1 MTANKR
7 IALNVIATYGRSLYA
22 LVIGLFCGRWAL
34 MALGHVDYGLVG
46 LVGGLTAF
54 VSFLNGLLAGA
65 VCRFY
70 AVSVGAA
77 RKNADLSAGIDECRK
92 WFNTALLIHTAVPFV
107 LLCMGY
113 PIGEWAVRHFLT
125 IPPDRIGACLWV
137 WRFTCLTCFV
147 GMVNVPFSAMYTAKQ
162 EIAELTIYGFVTS
175 TLNVCVLYYML
186 THPAVWIVKYSLW
199 TMLLSVSPQ
208 LIIAWRAVVKYPECH
223 FMWNYL
229 YSRRRICEIVKFA
242 LARFWTA
249 LSAVVATQGNSILV
263 NKYLGPAFN
272 TSMSVGGAVAGHA
285 STLSASL
292 SGAFWPAIA
301 NKAGEKDDEA
311 VRQFSFRA
319 CRLGSC
325 LVLIFAIPLAL
336 EIKEVM
342 HIWLKNPPVCA
353 SLICVTVLIDIV
365 LERMSE
371 GYWMAIMGLN
381 RGLSMYSAW
390 VSIAGLT
397 RLLIAW
403 LSFALGF
410 GILGLCVAIVVS
422 RIVAIVVRVVLGR
435 VLVDMSVCYWVS
447 KVFVPVVIVSAIVAA
462 LGYCVQVVFVTPT
475 FGRVVLTSVVCE
487 LVFLPLAWFRL
498 LGVEERLLVMGKF
511 KMIFAKYRKDRI

>member
-77 RKNADLSAGIDECRK
+77 RKNADSSAGIDECRK
-92 WFNTALLIHTAVPFV
+92 WFNTALLIHTAVPFA
-107 LLCMGY
+107 LLCVGY

-137 WRFTCLTCFV
+137 WCFTCLTCFV

-162 EIAELTIYGFVTS
+162 EIAELTVYGFVTS
-175 TLNVCVLYYML
+175 TLNVCVLYYMI

-208 LIIAWRAVVKYPECH
+208 LIITWRAMVKYPECH
-223 FMWNYL
+223 FVWGYL
-229 YSRRRICEIVKFA
+229 YSRSRIREIVKFA

-249 LSAVVATQGNSILV
+249 LSAVVSAQGNSILV

-272 TSMSVGGAVAGHA
+272 TSMSVGSAVAGHA
-285 STLSASL
+285 STLSSSL
-292 SGAFWPAIA
+292 SGAFWPVIA
-301 NKAGEKDDEA
+301 NKAGEKDEEA

-336 EIKEVM
+336 EIEEVM
-342 HIWLKNPPVCA
+342 HIWLKNPPTCA
-353 SLICVTVLIDIV
+353 SLICVTVLVDIV

-390 VSIAGLT
+390 VSIAGLA
-397 RLLIAW
+397 RLFIAW
-403 LSFALGF
+403 LSFALDF

-422 RIVAIVVRVVLGR
+422 RIVAIIVRVALGR
-435 VLVDMSVCYWVS
+435 ILVDMSVWHWVS
-447 KVFVPVVIVSAIVAA
+447 KVFFPVLIAATIVAG
-462 LGYCVQVVFVTPT
+462 LGYCVQIALVAPN
-475 FGRVVLTSVVCE
+475 FGRVVVTSVVCE
-487 LVFLPLAWFRL
+487 LVFLPLAWTLL
-498 LGVEERLLVMGKF
+498 LGEEERQFVVKKLKTKIGNHE
-511 KMIFAKYRKDRI
+511 RSRI